1 VPNGWET
8 RLAWASRSWEAE
20 VENAQRLSTRMN
32 IVLTVAL
39 AAAAAGTKVLGDAL
53 AIHPTDHGRLALLWA
68 AIGGVVCVFASFVR
82 VLFKQGRSGRTSAAS
97 FYLLPPEDAGEVG
110 PAGADPDFLKR
121 AFLATSAAAYD
132 LYARNTEEKRRL
144 DQAQQALVL
153 GAALTLLSGALY
165 TWDGSRSWHAPG
177 GSPPWQAVNR

>member
-1 VPNGWET
+1 MPTGWET

-20 VENAQRLSTRMN
+20 VENAQRLATRMN

-53 AIHPTDHGRLALLWA
+53 ATHPTDQGRLTLLGA
-68 AIGGVVCVFASFVR
+68 AIAGILCVFVGFVR
-82 VLFKQGRSGRTSAAS
+82 VLFRQKRSRRVAAAS
-97 FYLLPPEDAGEVG
+97 FYLLPPEDAADARYAAEG
-110 PAGADPDFLKR
+110 PDVLER

-132 LYARNTEEKRRL
+132 LYARNAEEKRRL

-165 TWDGSRSWHAPG
+165 TWHQSRPSVRGGTTSWEV
-177 GSPPWQAVNR
+177 VNA

>member
-20 VENAQRLSTRMN
+20 VENAQRLATRMN

-53 AIHPTDHGRLALLWA
+53 ARRPMDPGHLRLLGGALV
-68 AIGGVVCVFASFVR
+68 GVLFVFVGFAR
-82 VLFKQGRSGRTSAAS
+82 VLVKRSGPRRAAAAS
-97 FYLLPPEDAGEVG
+97 FYLLPPEDPGGATVTVDGG
-110 PAGADPDFLKR
+110 PDILER
-121 AFLATSAAAYD
+121 AFLATTAAAYD
-132 LYARNTEEKRRL
+132 LYARNIEQKRCL
-144 DQAQQALVL
+144 DQAQQLLVV

-165 TWDGSRSWHAPG
+165 TWTEARSARGETRWEIAT
-177 GSPPWQAVNR
+177 R

>member
-1 VPNGWET
+1 M
-8 RLAWASRSWEAE
+8 
-20 VENAQRLSTRMN
+20 ENAQRLATRMN

-53 AIHPTDHGRLALLWA
+53 VTHPTDHVRLSLLWT
-68 AIGGVVCVFASFVR
+68 AIAGVACVFAGFVR

-97 FYLLPPEDAGEVG
+97 FYLLPPESAADAGSSGEGPEV
-110 PAGADPDFLKR
+110 LER

-165 TWDGSRSWHAPG
+165 TWDESRPSHTPG
-177 GSPPWQAVNR
+177 GSPSWQSVSR

>member
-1 VPNGWET
+1 MPNGWET

-20 VENAQRLSTRMN
+20 VENAQRLATRMN

-53 AIHPTDHGRLALLWA
+53 ITHPTDHVRLVWLSA
-68 AIGGVVCVFASFVR
+68 AVAGVMCVFAGFVR

-97 FYLLPPEDAGEVG
+97 FYLLPPEDAGD
-110 PAGADPDFLKR
+110 AGTSEEKPDVVKR

-165 TWDGSRSWHAPG
+165 TWDESRPSHTAG
-177 GSPPWQAVNR
+177 GSTSWQTVNR

>member
-1 VPNGWET
+1 
-8 RLAWASRSWEAE
+8 
-20 VENAQRLSTRMN
+20 VENAQRLATRMN

-39 AAAAAGTKVLGDAL
+39 AAAAAGTKVLGEAL
-53 AIHPTDHGRLALLWA
+53 ATHPTDHARLALLWT
-68 AIGGVVCVFASFVR
+68 AIAGVVCVFVGFVR

-97 FYLLPPEDAGEVG
+97 FYLLPPEDAADAGSAEERPEV
-110 PAGADPDFLKR
+110 LER

-165 TWDGSRSWHAPG
+165 TWDESRPSHARG
-177 GSPPWQAVNR
+177 GSASWQAVNR

>member
-1 VPNGWET
+1 VG
-8 RLAWASRSWEAE
+8 
-20 VENAQRLSTRMN
+20 NAQRLATRMN

-53 AIHPTDHGRLALLWA
+53 VMHPTDQVRLALLWA
-68 AIGGVVCVFASFVR
+68 AIAGVACVFAGFVR
-82 VLFKQGRSGRTSAAS
+82 VLFKQGRAGRTSAAS
-97 FYLLPPEDAGEVG
+97 FYLLPPEDAGD
-110 PAGADPDFLKR
+110 ADATENKPDVVKR

-165 TWDGSRSWHAPG
+165 TWDESRPSRTPG
-177 GSPPWQAVNR
+177 GSPFWQIVNR